1 MNTLHKHILAAIG
14 LFLLAAI
21 APSTTLAEEAAASAW
36 IATAREAA
44 QANEHSKSIK
54 AFEHALRE
62 YPSKRS
68 EILHEYADQLTYGG
82 RGKEAVPLYR
92 EIIDTPGISSDEEK
106 SARRGLALA
115 LSWTDQQQP
124 ALREYQTLVA
134 NNPGDLDALRSV
146 GRVQSWRGQHRRA
159 VEQLENF
166 LAQYPNDSEGV
177 ALLAQAL
184 DSIGRPDRA
193 KKVLLDHLATT
204 PGDKNAERL
213 LEELARSQ
221 RPETLFN
228 YRESHQSDDLRI
240 TGWELGQDVQFN
252 DGLTTVG
259 PRFHTYRYDPED
271 KNEVKPGPDR
281 MFGTPDDV
289 PVDSSNIY
297 VYRPGLHVR
306 HRFNDAIEWNGTG
319 WVDVIDEKNQD
330 DSAPFTYDTWL
341 TIWPNDFFR
350 IDVGSNRTTFDNVES
365 LRQNIK
371 ATYASVSVDA
381 MPDEKTRLTGRFRWG
396 DYTDGNQQT
405 WWQIEIERRIWNDPR
420 VHFAFRYTG
429 MDFNKFFHNSGRPLN
444 NGYFNPDNY
453 HSWEGRVRAYDEL
466 LPDLW
471 YHVEISAGAEDSSGT
486 SAQLIWSAAGGFSY
500 WINDWLEVALQ
511 YGFFSSKTASG
522 GGSSGGFDRG
532 TGSLTLRTRW

>member
-1 MNTLHKHILAAIG
+1 MNTLQKQIVAAIG
-14 LFLLAAI
+14 LFLLTAV
-21 APSTTLAEEAAASAW
+21 APSAILAEEVAAGAW
-36 IATAREAA
+36 IATAQEAA

-62 YPSKRS
+62 DPSKRS

-82 RGKEAVPLYR
+82 RGKEAVPLYH

-124 ALREYQTLVA
+124 ALREYQALVA

-146 GRVQSWRGQHRRA
+146 GRVQSWRGQNRRA

-166 LAQYPNDSEGV
+166 LAQYPNDSQGV

-184 DSIGRPDRA
+184 DWMGRPDRA
-193 KKVLLDHLATT
+193 KKVLLDHLTTT

-228 YRESHQSDDLRI
+228 YRESHQSDNLRI
-240 TGWELGQDVQFN
+240 TGWELGQDFQFN

-259 PRFHTYRYDPED
+259 PRFHTYRYDPQR
-271 KNEVKPGPDR
+271 KSGPA
-281 MFGTPDDV
+281 P
-289 PVDSSNIY
+289 SSNIFI
-297 VYRPGLHVR
+297 YRPGMHVR

-319 WVDVIDEKNQD
+319 WVDVIDEKNGD
-330 DSAPFTYDTWL
+330 NTSAPFTYDTWL
-341 TIWPNDFFR
+341 TLWPSDFFR
-350 IDVGSNRTTFDNVES
+350 IDVGSNRTTLDNEAS

-371 ATYASVSVDA
+371 ATYANGSVDV
-381 MPDEKTRLTGRFRWG
+381 MPDEKTRITGRFRWG
-396 DYTDGNQQT
+396 DYTDGNEQT
-405 WWQIEIERRIWNDPR
+405 WWQAEIERRIWNEPR
-420 VHFAFRYTG
+420 VHFAARYTG
-429 MDFNKFFHNSGRPLN
+429 MDFTKLLN
-444 NGYFNPDNY
+444 NGYFNPNNY
-453 HSWEGRVRAYDEL
+453 HSGEGRLRAYDEL

-471 YHVEISAGAEDSSGT
+471 SHLEASAGVADSKRT
-486 SAQLIWSAAGGFSY
+486 SSQFIWSAAGGFSY